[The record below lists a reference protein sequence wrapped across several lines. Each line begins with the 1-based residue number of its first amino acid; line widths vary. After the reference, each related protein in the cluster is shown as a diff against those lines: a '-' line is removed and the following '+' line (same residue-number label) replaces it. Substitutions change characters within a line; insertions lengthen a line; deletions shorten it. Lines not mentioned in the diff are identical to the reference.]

1 MEKNKLRIYVTF
13 WGLFCL
19 VSLVHAEK
27 LDLYIETAG
36 TLGQLL
42 GNQKE
47 TVTEL
52 RLRGHLNS
60 DDITC
65 LQEMPI
71 LRVLDVEETD
81 VATFPFAH
89 SGIVSIIL
97 PKTVKKLSALS
108 SCKKLETVVL
118 PEGLTSLGTLTFYE
132 CSSLKSIN
140 IPEGIT
146 SIPYYVFSGCSS
158 LKTIELPQSLTE
170 IGESAFNRSGIEAI
184 TIPAGVLSIGDRA
197 FANCWVLKSVV
208 LPEGVTDIGQEAFN
222 RTGLK
227 SICIPGSV
235 TSLGHKAVGE
245 CYDLDVIY
253 VSEGMGRIREGAFEG
268 STPCCLVWNRTDNI
282 PSSLFEYYSTPPS
295 HKNFLVYV
303 KSDITVPE
311 NWNTAQVIYDGMAE
325 SIVISDETGFERFY
339 AALPFKVK
347 KISYSRNF
355 DVQSGL
361 HFSAGWQSVVLP
373 FTASRFMHE
382 VKGELAPFGSN
393 VTGTK
398 PFWLRELTPD
408 GYVVSSTLQANRP
421 YIISMPNNAEYE
433 DEYNITGTVTF
444 IAENTSGVEVSATPA
459 VMPTGENANY
469 KLVPTYQMIAAN
481 DTVYALN
488 SSVYNK
494 KPGGSVFVK
503 ALRNVLPFEAYVV
516 SKESHVTAP
525 AMYSIGGDGGS
536 STALEKILLK
546 EDNSLRIHTQGS
558 ILYIETDKP
567 RLISIYGVD
576 GILNRSVNVHEGE
589 NTINDLPAGIYFLE
603 GKKVII
609 RN

>member
-1 MEKNKLRIYVTF
+1 MEKNKLRIYVTI

-208 LPEGVTDIGQEAFN
+208 LPEGVTDIGQEAF
-222 RTGLK
+222 
-227 SICIPGSV
+227 IV
-235 TSLGHKAVGE
+235 
-245 CYDLDVIY
+245 LD
-253 VSEGMGRIREGAFEG
+253 S
-268 STPCCLVWNRTDNI
+268 
-282 PSSLFEYYSTPPS
+282 
-295 HKNFLVYV
+295 
-303 KSDITVPE
+303 
-311 NWNTAQVIYDGMAE
+311 
-325 SIVISDETGFERFY
+325 
-339 AALPFKVK
+339 
-347 KISYSRNF
+347 
-355 DVQSGL
+355 
-361 HFSAGWQSVVLP
+361 
-373 FTASRFMHE
+373 SRF
-382 VKGELAPFGSN
+382 VFLA
-393 VTGTK
+393 
-398 PFWLRELTPD
+398 
-408 GYVVSSTLQANRP
+408 
-421 YIISMPNNAEYE
+421 
-433 DEYNITGTVTF
+433 
-444 IAENTSGVEVSATPA
+444 
-459 VMPTGENANY
+459 
-469 KLVPTYQMIAAN
+469 
-481 DTVYALN
+481 
-488 SSVYNK
+488 
-494 KPGGSVFVK
+494 
-503 ALRNVLPFEAYVV
+503 VL
-516 SKESHVTAP
+516 
-525 AMYSIGGDGGS
+525 
-536 STALEKILLK
+536 LL
-546 EDNSLRIHTQGS
+546 
-558 ILYIETDKP
+558 
-567 RLISIYGVD
+567 
-576 GILNRSVNVHEGE
+576 
-589 NTINDLPAGIYFLE
+589 
-603 GKKVII
+603 
-609 RN
+609 